1 MRKILLSM
9 VSAAALTLVSLNASA
24 AADNFKVGVID
35 LQQII
40 QKAPQVATIN
50 AQLNKQFKPR
60 QDKILSSQKDLQA
73 ETDKLERNSA
83 TMSAADRSKL
93 QDQIIADRANM
104 QEMVVSFQRDLSAA
118 QNQGMQSF
126 MSQLNTVINSIAKV
140 GNYNL
145 ILQRAAAPYA
155 DSNMDITNQV
165 LQALN
170 NKK

>member
-9 VSAAALTLVSLNASA
+9 VSVAALALVSLSASA
-24 AADNFKVGVID
+24 DTSVLKVGVID

-60 QDKILSSQKDLQA
+60 QDKILSTQKDLQA

-83 TMSAADRSKL
+83 TMSVTDRNKL
-93 QDQIIADRANM
+93 QDQVMADRSSM
-104 QEMVVSFQRDLSAA
+104 QEMVVAFQRDLTAA

-126 MSQLNTVINSIAKV
+126 MTQLNTVINSIAKV

-155 DSNMDITNQV
+155 DSGLDITSQV

-170 NKK
+170 KK